1 MKRFFSLLLVVSSLL
16 PAPAMVAATRP
27 RYGGTLQVAM
37 RANPTS
43 IDPIDSSQTDWLARA
58 NLTRLLFD
66 SLVSLDD
73 RGTVQPALATSWHAD
88 PGNQRWQFTL
98 RSSVTFSD
106 ESPVTAEVVAGS
118 LRASNP
124 QWKIFPA
131 NEAVIVECDSPDP
144 NLAAE
149 LALPRNSIVKRQG
162 SQMSGTGPF
171 VVSDWD
177 RGKKLIVAARNDY
190 WNGRP
195 FVDSI
200 EIELGQSLRE
210 QAISLD
216 LRRAHII
223 EAAPV
228 GHPTST
234 ENYRVGISAPVELMA
249 LVFNADRP
257 SPEDSRLREVLT
269 LSIDRNALNNVVLQG
284 GGESSSAL
292 LPNWMTGYGFIF
304 PTDLDLARARQE
316 FAEARPK
323 KPWTLSYDAVDPMAR
338 VVAERIVLN
347 ARDAGLLLQ
356 LTTSTADL
364 RLVRAPIVS
373 LDPHVAI
380 MCLAEMLRLPQ
391 PKFASDSVDDLYAT
405 ESSLLQ
411 SRQIIPLLHLRTAYE
426 ARPVVHDWAQTH
438 DGGWR
443 LQDVWLGPEQTG
455 TGKP

>member
-1 MKRFFSLLLVVSSLL
+1 M
-16 PAPAMVAATRP
+16 AATRP

-37 RANPTS
+37 RASLTS
-43 IDPIDSSQTDWLARA
+43 IDPIDSSQTDGFARA
-58 NLTRLLFD
+58 NLAHLLFD

-73 RGTVQPALATSWHAD
+73 HGIVQPALATSWHAD
-88 PGNQRWQFTL
+88 PGNQRWQFRL
-98 RSSVTFSD
+98 RGGVTFSD
-106 ESPVTAEVVAGS
+106 GSPVTAEVVAGS
-118 LRASNP
+118 LRGSNP
-124 QWKIFPA
+124 HWKIFPE
-131 NEAVIVECDSPDP
+131 NEAIVVESDSSDP

-149 LALPRNSIVKRQG
+149 LAMPRNSIVKRQG

-177 RGKKLIVAARNDY
+177 PGKKLIVAARNDY

-234 ENYRVGISAPVELMA
+234 ENYRIGISAPVELVA

-257 SPEDSRLREVLT
+257 SPEDSRLREVLA

-284 GGESSSAL
+284 GGESSAAL

-316 FAEARPK
+316 FAEAHPK
-323 KPWTLSYDAVDPMAR
+323 KSWTLSYDVVDPIAR
-338 VVAERIVLN
+338 VVAERIALN
-347 ARDAGLLLQ
+347 VRDAGFLLQ
-356 LTTSTADL
+356 LTTSTADV
-364 RLVRAPIVS
+364 RLARLPIVS
-373 LDPHVAI
+373 LDPHVAMI
-380 MCLAEMLRLPQ
+380 CLAEMLRLPQ
-391 PKFASDSVDDLYAT
+391 PKFSSDSIDDLYAT

-411 SRQIIPLLHLRTAYE
+411 SRQVIPLLHLRTAFE
-426 ARPVVHDWAQTH
+426 VRPSVHDWAQTH
-438 DGGWR
+438 DGSWR
-443 LQDVWLGPEQTG
+443 LQDVWLGSEKIDTE
-455 TGKP
+455 KP